1 MKIYTKTGD
10 KGFTSLYT
18 GERVEKNSV
27 RVQVYGAIDEADSA
41 LGIARAFVE
50 VDAVR
55 EKIFA
60 VQKLLPKL
68 MADFAS
74 LNREPT
80 ITFDDV
86 KNLETEMDALE
97 NSLPPLKEFLIPGKT
112 KGGKSSRGGQNF
124 SKPPVGFLFP
134 AHAQGRLERLKIFC
148 TLNQS
153 DNLLNRRGNIFCGD
167 IFFHGVG

>member
-10 KGFTSLYT
+10 KGLTSLYT
-18 GERVEKNSV
+18 GERVEKNSL

-50 VDAVR
+50 VDDVR

-60 VQKLLPKL
+60 LQKLLPRL

-86 KNLETEMDALE
+86 DKLEFDMDELE
-97 NSLPPLKEFLIPGKT
+97 SFLPPLREFLIPGAT
-112 KGGKSSRGGQNF
+112 KGGA
-124 SKPPVGFLFP
+124 FLDL
-134 AHAQGRLERLKIFC
+134 ARTITRRAERLSCELAKSESVHEVDKIF
-148 TLNQS
+148 
-153 DNLLNRRGNIFCGD
+153 LNRLSDYCFLLMRRED
-167 IFFHGVG
+167 LKS

>member
-50 VDAVR
+50 VEAVR

-86 KNLETEMDALE
+86 KNLEAEMDALE
-97 NSLPPLKEFLIPGKT
+97 SSLPPLKEFLIPGKT
-112 KGGKSSRGGQNF
+112 KGGA
-124 SKPPVGFLFP
+124 FLDL
-134 AHAQGRLERLKIFC
+134 ARTITRRAERLSCELAKAEKVHEADKIF
-148 TLNQS
+148 
-153 DNLLNRRGNIFCGD
+153 LNRLSDFCFLLMRKED
-167 IFFHGVG
+167 LNA